1 MKKSFYTIIFGLLI
15 SLGLQAQTPLT
26 EAVDFS
32 AKDVYGNVHELFTI
46 LDDNE
51 QYVLIDFFSVTCGPC
66 QTMAP
71 MMDSVYHYFG
81 QNEHG
86 LYFMAIDQ
94 TFSNEM
100 VIEFENEYGTHYPT
114 ISGLEGRGSFVYE
127 TYQIPYYPSL
137 VLIAPDHSIIEQAI
151 PVPSSALEV
160 IKLLESHGLV
170 SSSTNELESKTSFT
184 IFPNPSTNFIQ
195 LRTENNNYN
204 TIQNIRIYS
213 ITGKEVLSLNQK
225 SSTSDIRIN
234 VNDFQ
239 NGVYLLSAEYK
250 SGERYSRTFVKK

>member
-1 MKKSFYTIIFGLLI
+1 MKKSFYTILFSLLL

-26 EAVDFS
+26 EAIDFQV
-32 AKDVYGNVHELFTI
+32 KDIHGELQDLFTI
-46 LDDNE
+46 LDEE
-51 QYVLIDFFSVTCGPC
+51 QKHVLIDFFSVTCGPC

-81 QNEHG
+81 QNEHS
-86 LYFMAIDQ
+86 LYVMAIDK

-100 VIEFENEYGTHYPT
+100 VIDFEDEYETHYPAV
-114 ISGLEGRGSFVYE
+114 SGLDGGGSFIYE
-127 TYQIPYYPSL
+127 AYKIPYYPSL
-137 VLIAPDHSIIEQAI
+137 ILIAPNHSIIEQAI
-151 PVPSSALEV
+151 PVPYSALE
-160 IKLLESHGLV
+160 IIELLESHGLV
-170 SSSTNELESKTSFT
+170 SSSTNNLKSNTSFT

-195 LRTENNNYN
+195 LRTENN
-204 TIQNIRIYS
+204 TIKNIRIYS

-225 SSTSDIRIN
+225 SSTSDIRID

-250 SGERYSRTFVKK
+250 SGERYSRTFIKK